1 MRTTVIAIVLVYLV
15 AIVAIIVMTGRKVKT
30 YYDYALGGG
39 SIPWWVVTGTM
50 FASTVGGATM
60 IGYVGSYKTIGL
72 QWAWVPFISFFLGSL
87 IIGFLVAGRLK
98 KLNQYTTA
106 DIFKLRYGKGA
117 RVIAA
122 ALNCL
127 GEMAVVASMMA
138 SFATMANGYLGIDY
152 MTCMIIAIV
161 IFFVTAAMGGLKGV
175 AYTDT
180 LQGLI
185 IFITVFIVAV
195 ISLGRINDAGGF
207 SAIESQLLNPFAGNS
222 PWLNMLGNIVS
233 GGLMGAVMQ
242 SLFIQRINAC
252 NNAADAKR
260 ASIANA
266 ILCGIFMVG
275 FIAVIGL
282 AASTYL
288 PAEVTGNNVITEVLA
303 TMPDILAAFYTAAI
317 LAAVLTTA
325 NSLLLS
331 CSMTFVRDFVGGI
344 KQLSDKQSLLLSRVV
359 ILVIDI
365 LAFVVIQY
373 MDGVLN
379 WILITYTILATLF
392 VPMYGGLLFK
402 KLTPASGVLGLALGG
417 GIAVVWEVL
426 KMFSLLPASLAAIH
440 SIFPGILLGIVG
452 LLLGIPFKKKSTPQQ
467 LHVVDCFRNNLPYE
481 N

>member
-1 MRTTVIAIVLVYLV
+1 MKTTVIAIVLVYLV
-15 AIVAIIVMTGRKVKT
+15 AIVAIIMLTGRKVKT
-30 YYDYALGGG
+30 YYDFALGGG

-72 QWAWVPFISFFLGSL
+72 QWAWVPFISFFVGSL
-87 IIGFLVAGRLK
+87 VIGFLLAGRLK

-117 RVIAA
+117 RLIAA

-152 MTCMIIAIV
+152 MTCMVIAIV
-161 IFFVTAAMGGLKGV
+161 IFFVTAAAGGLKGV

-180 LQGLI
+180 LQGLV
-185 IFITVFIVAV
+185 IFITVFIVAI
-195 ISLGRINDAGGF
+195 ISMGRLGENGGF
-207 SAIESQLLNPFAGNS
+207 AAIEPHLLNPFASNS
-222 PWLNMLGNIVS
+222 PWMNMLGTIVS

-252 NNAADAKR
+252 SSAAEAKK
-260 ASIANA
+260 AAIANA
-266 ILCGIFMVG
+266 ILCGVFMVG
-275 FIAVIGL
+275 FISVIGL
-282 AASTYL
+282 SASTYL
-288 PAEVTGNNVITEVLA
+288 PADVTGNNVITEILA

-344 KQLSDKQSLLLSRVV
+344 KELNDKQSLVMSRAF
-359 ILVIDI
+359 ILAIDL

-373 MDGVLN
+373 MDGVLS

-402 KLTPASGVLGLALGG
+402 QMTPASGVLGLALGG

-440 SIFPGILLGIVG
+440 SIFPGIVLGIVG
-452 LLLGIPFKKKSTPQQ
+452 LLLGTLSKNKSTPEQ
-467 LHVVDCFRNNLPYE
+467 LRVVDCFRNNLPYE
-481 N
+481 E